1 MASANTL
8 DIPSSRDRIDCN
20 NLEMELS
27 VLRSNAEPLSRLSV
41 SFYDREITRNGGANV
56 MSLDSNPWVGS
67 ENESMICLEFALSQ
81 PTFDPRLHQTEVK
94 AEAIEGFECLV

>member
-27 VLRSNAEPLSRLSV
+27 VLRSNAEPLSRPSV

-67 ENESMICLEFALSQ
+67 ENESMILSRVR
-81 PTFDPRLHQTEVK
+81 TFTAYFDPRLHQTEVK
-94 AEAIEGFECLV
+94 AEVIERFERLV